1 MARPTKTSGKFL
13 GSLTCELKLPGL
25 NDYIDACRRN
35 RYAANTMKHQAQSD
49 LACFLRRMPEITK
62 PVWIRFTWTEKD
74 RRRDPDNVAFGKKFI
89 LDAMVRMGKLKN
101 DNQTWILGFED
112 RFQRGPEYKVEM
124 EIYEETDAGPAAASE
139 VEADRGDPSRGKK
152 DREQRRR

>member
-1 MARPTKTSGKFL
+1 MARHMKTSGKYL
-13 GSLTCELKLPGL
+13 ASLTCELKLPGL

-35 RYAANTMKHQAQSD
+35 RYAANNMKHQAQAD
-49 LACFLRRMPEITK
+49 LAWFLRRMPEITK

-74 RRRDPDNVAFGKKFI
+74 RRRDPDNVAFGKKFV

-124 EIYEETDAGPAAASE
+124 ELYEYGPAAASE
-139 VEADRGDPSRGKK
+139 TAADNGDPSRSGEGGKS
-152 DREQRRR
+152 RRW